1 MKFKNKLSVIIM
13 CYKFKE
19 YITQCVD
26 SILAQTILVD
36 SDVEIIIRD
45 DGTNDG
51 TYEML
56 INTYSNNLNVKI
68 LNSNKNIGAYENFKL
83 LYESCTGEYIAYLD
97 GDDYLIDTDYYRRA
111 IDFLDLNKT
120 YSLYCSGYRYFE
132 NGKFYP
138 DGGTF
143 LTGLKT
149 EIHLDDM
156 FYTNHVSFGRV
167 FRNYSNLVKDWMIEL
182 PYPDWAF
189 NCEILVNGPAKCD
202 LNHCVGIYRIT
213 NTGMITSY
221 DEDTKRKK
229 HDETLIEIKKRY
241 SAKTISIIDCFV
253 YKNEIKEKL
262 ILAIERL
269 RKLGKDI
276 MLITNT
282 PVDKDITSIVDY
294 VFYDHNN
301 RLFTMNKYI
310 HDDIVFYKSMGWFTI
325 HDIVSHLQRHGL
337 SVLTNIF
344 RSLTI
349 AKTLGYTHF
358 QRFEVDDL
366 FGEKSLEW
374 IKQVD
379 LMCINE
385 NKKGLFYINRNNT
398 PPDFSFHYYYCDID
412 YFLKKCHNIFSERDY
427 DEFIKKYNTDNRF
440 IMAEEFMFLNFHDSE
455 EVILREGQLMFQDF
469 SDTTWNT
476 EVSTC
481 NLEKKYNFCS
491 TKVYINYKKDES
503 GNFIEQNNHVL
514 LSYNYS
520 DYVRQRKVLIKL
532 DDNTEYTAYQNL
544 GGRDSWTFE
553 YIPKNIKSIDVFENE
568 KLIFTEKVTKP
579 KSSIYF
585 N

>member
-1 MKFKNKLSVIIM
+1 MKLSVIVP
-13 CYKFKE
+13 CFKFKN
-19 YITQCVD
+19 YIEECID
-26 SILAQTILVD
+26 SILNQNVNFD
-36 SDVEIIIRD
+36 FEIIVRD
-45 DGTNDG
+45 DFSNDG
-51 TYEML
+51 TQELL
-56 INTYSNNLNVKI
+56 IKKYSNNSKVKI
-68 LNSNKNIGAYENFKL
+68 LRSDVNIGAVKNLNIL
-83 LYESCTGEYIAYLD
+83 LETAIGEYVAALD
-97 GDDYLIDTDYYRRA
+97 GDDYLSDTNYYQRA
-111 IDFLDLNKT
+111 VDFLDLNKT

-132 NGKFYP
+132 NNKFNP
-138 DGGTF
+138 ENGF

-149 EIHLDDM
+149 EIHLEDM
-156 FYTNHVSFGRV
+156 FYTNYVSFGRV
-167 FRNYSNLVKDWMIEL
+167 FRNYKNIIKNWMEEL
-182 PYPDWAF
+182 PYPDWAI
-189 NCEILVNGPAKCD
+189 NCEILVHGPSKCD
-202 LNHCVGIYRIT
+202 LNHCVGVYRIT
-213 NTGMITSY
+213 NTGMITSF

-229 HDETLIEIKKRY
+229 HDETLNEIKKRY
-241 SAKTISIIDCFV
+241 TNRTISIIDCFV

-282 PVDKDITSIVDY
+282 PIDKDISSLVDY

-301 RLFTMNKYI
+301 RLFTMNKYK
-310 HDDIVFYKSMGWFTI
+310 HNDIVFFKSMGWFTI
-325 HDIVSHLQRHGL
+325 HDVVPHLQRHGL

-366 FGEKSLEW
+366 FGEKSIEW

-379 LMCINE
+379 LMCVNE
-385 NKKGLFYINRNNT
+385 NKKGLFYINRNNY
-398 PPDFSFHYYYCDID
+398 PPDFSFHYYYCDIE
-412 YFLKKCHNIFSERDY
+412 YFLKKCHNIFGERDY
-427 DEFIKKYNTDNRF
+427 DEFIKKHNNDNTF
-440 IMAEEFMFLNFHDSE
+440 IMAEEFMFLNLHDSNE
-455 EVILREGQLMFQDF
+455 LILREGQLMFQDF

-491 TKVYINYKKDES
+491 TKVYTNYKKDEN
-503 GNFIEQNNHVL
+503 GNFIEQNNYVL

-520 DYVRQRKVLIKL
+520 DDVRSRKIVLKL
-532 DDNTEYTAYQNL
+532 DNNQEYTCFQNL
-544 GGRDSWTFE
+544 GCINSWTFE
-553 YIPKNIKSIDVFENE
+553 YIPKNVIAIDVFEDD
-568 KLIFTEKVTKP
+568 KLLYTDEVSQP